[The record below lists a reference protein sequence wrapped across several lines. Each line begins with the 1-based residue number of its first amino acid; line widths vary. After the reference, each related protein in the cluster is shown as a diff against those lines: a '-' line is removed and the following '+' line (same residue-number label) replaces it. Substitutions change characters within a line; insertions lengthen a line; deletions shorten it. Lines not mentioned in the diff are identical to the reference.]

1 MPENISIQSPALAPD
16 AVVARTPPTR
26 EKGRRRAPSLP
37 RRIWRARSAYVF
49 IAPFYILFAV
59 FGLFPIGYSV
69 YLAFYSWSGLGPR
82 IYVGWQNFSQ
92 LLGDSEFWTSLENTV
107 VLWLGHIFIL
117 FAIAICL
124 ALLTNFVWLRGRGVF
139 RAIVMAPYM
148 AAIAA
153 TSLIFSLF
161 FTYKTGVFDVLLS
174 RIGVDINWLG
184 SSTWSKPSI
193 IILNI
198 WDIAGFYMLI
208 FLAGLQAIDLDLY
221 EAAKVDGAGS
231 WKRFWNI
238 TLPGLYRIIVFAF
251 IIETIGS
258 LQIFTEPSVLTNGGP
273 ALSSTSLGL
282 YLYDNAFVYSKLG
295 YAATISIALFIFTM
309 AVTAIVGAVF
319 WLLGRKW
326 G

>member
-1 MPENISIQSPALAPD
+1 MPDNALVESRPVGSELLRPGPRGTKHD
-16 AVVARTPPTR
+16 
-26 EKGRRRAPSLP
+26 GHRRLGLAS
-37 RRIWRARSAYVF
+37 RIWRARSAYVF
-49 IAPFYILFAV
+49 IAPFYVLFAV
-59 FGLFPIGYSV
+59 FGLFPIVYSV
-69 YLAFYSWSGLGPR
+69 YLAFYSWNGLGPR
-82 IYVGWQNFSQ
+82 IYVGLQNFSQ
-92 LLGDSEFWTSLENTV
+92 LLTDSEFWTSVKNTV
-107 VLWLGHIFIL
+107 ILWLGHIFLL
-117 FAIAICL
+117 FIIAMCL
-124 ALLTNFVWLRGRGVF
+124 ALLTNFVWLKGRAVF
-139 RAIVMAPYM
+139 RAVVMAPYM

-161 FTYKTGVFDVLLS
+161 FTYRTGVFDVLLS
-174 RIGVDINWLG
+174 HVGVDINWLG

-231 WKRFWNI
+231 WRRFWNI

-273 ALSSTSLGL
+273 ALSSTSIGL

-295 YAATISIALFIFTM
+295 YAAAISIALFVFTIAM
-309 AVTAIVGAVF
+309 TAVVGAIF
-319 WLLGRKW
+319 WLLQRRW